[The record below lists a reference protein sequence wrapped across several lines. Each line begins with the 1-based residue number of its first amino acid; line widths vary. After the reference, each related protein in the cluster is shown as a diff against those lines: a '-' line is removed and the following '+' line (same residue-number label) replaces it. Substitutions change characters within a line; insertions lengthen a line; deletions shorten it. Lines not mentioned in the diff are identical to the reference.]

1 MAPSPPGGF
10 PSRETHGENTD
21 DMEDSGLT
29 RTCHLCGKAQC
40 GQRKG
45 RVRCA
50 YCKRIFCLQQLYKKF
65 KIKASTED
73 MDFKCPR
80 CLGIC
85 CCVCNCQ
92 KPPPHVHCK
101 VYKVRQTKRKTV
113 PNVDPRPSFPST
125 IPFRPETMPRIDPGS
140 VNPTNLSPPIDYHQV
155 QPAPLPSIPSPIP
168 EQQAPAY
175 SYYSTEIPGSKNVI
189 VVFILVQHSD
199 WLTQLNLQMLDNPEA
214 GDSTLPSF
222 FSTDAN
228 NSGDLGIKLAVESI
242 VVVEGGQKFADSLR
256 NYITHRLEM
265 NSVNRHTIIS

>member
-1 MAPSPPGGF
+1 
-10 PSRETHGENTD
+10 
-21 DMEDSGLT
+21 MEDSGLT

-101 VYKVRQTKRKTV
+101 VYKVRQTKRKSV
-113 PNVDPRPSFPST
+113 PNVDSRQSFPST
-125 IPFRPETMPRIDPGS
+125 IPFRPDTIPRIDPGS
-140 VNPTNLSPPIDYHQV
+140 VTPNLSPSMDYRQV
-155 QPAPLPSIPSPIP
+155 QSTPLPSIPSPIP
-168 EQQAPAY
+168 EQQVPAY
-175 SYYSTEIPGSKNVI
+175 SYYSTEIPGS
-189 VVFILVQHSD
+189 
-199 WLTQLNLQMLDNPEA
+199 
-214 GDSTLPSF
+214 
-222 FSTDAN
+222 
-228 NSGDLGIKLAVESI
+228 ESWI
-242 VVVEGGQKFADSLR
+242 GSLF
-256 NYITHRLEM
+256 
-265 NSVNRHTIIS
+265 

>member
-1 MAPSPPGGF
+1 M
-10 PSRETHGENTD
+10 
-21 DMEDSGLT
+21 
-29 RTCHLCGKAQC
+29 
-40 GQRKG
+40 
-45 RVRCA
+45 
-50 YCKRIFCLQQLYKKF
+50 
-65 KIKASTED
+65 
-73 MDFKCPR
+73 
-80 CLGIC
+80 
-85 CCVCNCQ
+85 
-92 KPPPHVHCK
+92 HCK

-228 NSGDLGIKLAVESI
+228 NSGDLGNKLAVESI

>member
-1 MAPSPPGGF
+1 
-10 PSRETHGENTD
+10 
-21 DMEDSGLT
+21 MEESGLT

-73 MDFKCPR
+73 TDFKCPR
-80 CLGIC
+80 CMGIC

-113 PNVDPRPSFPST
+113 PNVDMRPSFQPSLS
-125 IPFRPETMPRIDPGS
+125 FRPEVVPRMDPTS
-140 VNPTNLSPPIDYHQV
+140 ANPSNLSPPVEYPQV
-155 QPAPLPSIPSPIP
+155 QPTPLSAVPSPLPDQS
-168 EQQAPAY
+168 APAY
-175 SYYSTEIPGSKNVI
+175 SYYSTEIPGSENRI
-189 VVFILVQHSD
+189 QSSYLVQHSD

-222 FSTDAN
+222 FNTDAN
-228 NSGDLGIKLAVESI
+228 TSGDLG
-242 VVVEGGQKFADSLR
+242 
-256 NYITHRLEM
+256 
-265 NSVNRHTIIS
+265 NRFVT